1 MGISNEVKEKIE
13 KSLFTLLKTIS
24 FEKVTVTMLIKE
36 AGISHQTFYRYYTDK
51 YDFALKLSVEK
62 LSAFSLVF
70 GADAMWKE
78 IVIGVLYSMKSNAS
92 FFKRMFKSREGI
104 DIVRE
109 SIFTISRNFSGNYMS
124 NYCCA
129 VWMCALSDWASHDF
143 ETSVDDIY
151 KEILDHQP
159 ISEVIPADECEK
171 YVKEFSHVRL
181 SYFIEKAK
189 ENQAQ

>member
-13 KSLFTLLKTIS
+13 KSFFALLKTMP
-24 FEKVTVTMLIKE
+24 FEKVTVTQIIKE

-51 YDFALKLSVEK
+51 YDFALKLSLEK

-78 IVIGVLYSMKSNAS
+78 IVIGVLYSIKSNSS

-109 SIFTISRNFSGNYMS
+109 SIKAISKNFSGSYMS
-124 NYCCA
+124 EYCCS
-129 VWMCALSDWASHDF
+129 VWMCALSDWVAHDF
-143 ETSVDDIY
+143 EEDIDDVY
-151 KEILDHQP
+151 KIILNHQP
-159 ISEVIPADECEK
+159 ISEVVPPRRVRKICEGLFT
-171 YVKEFSHVRL
+171 YSPFVL
-181 SYFIEKAK
+181 Y
-189 ENQAQ
+189 